1 MGIYSFPNYM
11 TVLSY
16 QDECVYMCAYMCI
29 YAEPYKITSIAGQEE
44 SNIGNSMWFNPKYCR
59 WLKHSQFWILCM
71 SNPKSVC
78 F

>member
-1 MGIYSFPNYM
+1 M

-44 SNIGNSMWFNPKYCR
+44 SNIGNSM
-59 WLKHSQFWILCM
+59 
-71 SNPKSVC
+71 
-78 F
+78 